1 MIQFDI
7 NLESIFLDWMFQP
20 SARFISVRFGGSSV
34 QAADMIHILR
44 CSYPSLSSAPR
55 AKLRWK
61 AGSCSCRCP
70 KIFSSPSRPR
80 EHHTGKCCLVD
91 GQKLKGSPRFSM
103 LWAQVQSQTRRL
115 SMLRL
120 QCAFPHLLFGPEIL
134 EKWRKVMCIAITRW
148 SSVVW
153 APFWRFLGNMWGPTS
168 RCVKMCCSF
177 PAF

>member
-80 EHHTGKCCLVD
+80 EHHNWKVLPCGWPKAQRITKIFNAL
-91 GQKLKGSPRFSM
+91 GSGSKPDAEIEHVEAPMRISPPFIWTRDTREMTKSDVYSNYPLIFS
-103 LWAQVQSQTRRL
+103 RL
-115 SMLRL
+115 STFLEV
-120 QCAFPHLLFGPEIL
+120 FGQHVRTNI
-134 EKWRKVMCIAITRW
+134 
-148 SSVVW
+148 
-153 APFWRFLGNMWGPTS
+153 
-168 RCVKMCCSF
+168 
-177 PAF
+177 